1 MLKAL
6 WRTCA
11 FASCIVSASLPLAA
25 QEVIHAL
32 TGTVISIN
40 NEAKTITVLQDSGSK
55 AVFKEMS
62 NPKTPIAFDKEVAD
76 ESTAAS
82 AFNEKGA
89 YSIVFYFGIGGNRRI
104 VALKGLGAGPFAST
118 EGTVT
123 KVDRHN
129 HSIYVRDKTGIV
141 KMFKINKQ
149 TIAEGNF
156 GAVEGLKFDADSG
169 DHIRVV
175 SKGADGNAT
184 VLFMRDLSL

>member
-1 MLKAL
+1 MLKAV
-6 WRTCA
+6 WCTCA
-11 FASCIVSASLPLAA
+11 FAGCIVFASLPLAA

-40 NEAKTITVLQDSGSK
+40 DKAKTITVLQDSGSK

-62 NPKTPIAFDKEVAD
+62 NAKTPIAFDKGVAN
-76 ESTAAS
+76 ETTSAS

-89 YSIVFYFGIGGNRRI
+89 YSIVFYFGIGGNRTI
-104 VALKGLGAGPFAST
+104 VALKDLGAGPFSST

-129 HSIYVRDKTGIV
+129 HSIAVRDKTGIV
-141 KMFKINKQ
+141 NMFKINRQ

-175 SKGADGNAT
+175 SKSANGDST